1 LLQTSPA
8 SIAGGGSEDSDKWL
22 SQVEIVTHVGPHRR
36 LWMGP
41 QFCFKTFKPAKNGS
55 KMEEI
60 AEALD
65 IDAEGSRP
73 EQSTP
78 VNMPSALRHGSVPVL
93 IEAGS
98 ASSFELSP
106 RFAANRREIHD
117 RGSREQIQDVE
128 SELQEA
134 MSETVD
140 TEEPCSLL
148 DDLLDEEDD
157 NHMIFHSYPG
167 STSSLVNDFQF

>member
-1 LLQTSPA
+1 MCKYLPTINFQ
-8 SIAGGGSEDSDKWL
+8 
-22 SQVEIVTHVGPHRR
+22 
-36 LWMGP
+36 
-41 QFCFKTFKPAKNGS
+41 
-55 KMEEI
+55 
-60 AEALD
+60 
-65 IDAEGSRP
+65 
-73 EQSTP
+73 
-78 VNMPSALRHGSVPVL
+78 VL

-148 DDLLDEEDD
+148 D
-157 NHMIFHSYPG
+157 G
-167 STSSLVNDFQF
+167 K